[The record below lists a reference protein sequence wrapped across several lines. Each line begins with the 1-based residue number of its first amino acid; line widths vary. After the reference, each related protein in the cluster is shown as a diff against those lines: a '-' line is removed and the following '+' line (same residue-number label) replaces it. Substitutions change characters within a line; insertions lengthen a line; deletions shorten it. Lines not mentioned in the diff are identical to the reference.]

1 MKKQSFKIF
10 PVGCLLLASLT
21 VASCTDSFEKWNVN
35 PDDASSEEMTHDN
48 LNTGSYFAQ
57 MERGVFV
64 VGKDMGGEYQL
75 TQALEGDI
83 YAQYFAPT
91 MKWSNEN
98 RNDQYN
104 LYPQWYRAP
113 FNDAYKNIMQ
123 PWSEIKKVSTDNSP
137 ALAMA
142 TVVKVLAMQRI
153 TDMYGPIIYSKFGT
167 GINVAYDSQ
176 KDVYD
181 QMFTELA
188 NAIDVLTSY
197 TQNNTSAYMS
207 DYDHVY
213 SGNVT
218 KWVKLANTLRLRMA
232 MRISYVDEAKAKTE
246 AQAAIANSI
255 GLMQTSDD
263 DASLKQSSDLTFIH
277 PLYEIATSWDDEHM
291 SATMECYLKGLSDPR
306 LAAYFQQAT
315 GTGEYKG
322 IRNGKSSIEKTQYK
336 DNTSRMNYNADHD
349 MEWVHAA
356 EAWFL
361 MAEAKIRFDLGTQT
375 AQEYYEQGVK
385 VSFASAGVS
394 GADGYLSNSEALP
407 LSKYVDPYNN
417 RSTTVS
423 SYLTMLSP
431 AWDSSADDE
440 TNLKRIWLQKYLALY
455 PDGEEAWA
463 EMRRTGYPG
472 IIPIESNKSNGEVP
486 TGELISRLKF
496 PDTEYTNN
504 TANTE
509 AAVQLLG
516 GADKAGTKLW
526 WDVK

>member
-1 MKKQSFKIF
+1 MKKQSYKIL
-10 PVGCLLLASLT
+10 PLGCLLFASLAVT
-21 VASCTDSFEKWNVN
+21 SCTDSFEKWNVN
-35 PDDASSEEMTHDN
+35 PNEATKEEMSHDN

-57 MERGVFV
+57 MQRGVFV
-64 VGKDMGGEYQL
+64 AGKDMGGEYQL
-75 TQALEGDI
+75 TQALQGDI
-83 YAQYFAPT
+83 FAQYFAPT
-91 MKWSNEN
+91 MKWSNED

-104 LYPQWYRAP
+104 LYPQWNRAP

-123 PWSEIKKVSTDNSP
+123 PWLEIKKVSNDNSP

-188 NAIDVLTSY
+188 DAIDVLTNY
-197 TQNNTSAYMS
+197 LQNNSSYLS

-246 AQAAIANSI
+246 IQAAIANSI
-255 GLMQTSDD
+255 GLMQTADD
-263 DASLKQSSDLTFIH
+263 DAAVKQSSDLTFIH

-291 SATMECYLKGLSDPR
+291 SATMDCYLNGLGDPR
-306 LAAYFQQAT
+306 IAAYFQPSTST
-315 GTGEYKG
+315 GLYKG
-322 IRNGKSSIEKTQYK
+322 IRNGKSSIEKGNYK
-336 DNTSRMNYNADHD
+336 DNTSRMNYTSDHD
-349 MEWVHAA
+349 MEWMHAA

-361 MAEAKIRFDLGTQT
+361 MAEAKMRFDIGTMT
-375 AQEYYEQGVK
+375 AQQYYEQGIR

-394 GADGYLSNSEALP
+394 GADGYISNSEALP
-407 LSKYVDPYNN
+407 LKQYVDPYNN
-417 RSTTVS
+417 RATNVS
-423 SYLTMLSP
+423 NYLTMLSP
-431 AWDSSADDE
+431 AWDANADDD
-440 TNLKRIWLQKYLALY
+440 TNLQRIWLQKYIALY
-455 PDGEEAWA
+455 PDGQEAWS
-463 EMRRTGYPG
+463 EMRRTGCPG

-486 TGELISRLKF
+486 SGKLISRLKF

-509 AAVQLLG
+509 VAVQLLG
-516 GADKAGTKLW
+516 GADNAGTKLW
-526 WDVK
+526 WNVE

>member
-1 MKKQSFKIF
+1 MKKQSYKIL
-10 PVGCLLLASLT
+10 PLGCLLLASMAVT
-21 VASCTDSFEKWNVN
+21 SCTDSFEKWNVN
-35 PDDASSEEMTHDN
+35 PNEATKEEMSHDN

-75 TQALEGDI
+75 TQALQGDI

-104 LYPQWYRAP
+104 LYPQWNRAP

-123 PWSEIKKVSTDNSP
+123 PWLEIKKVSSDNSP

-167 GINVAYDSQ
+167 GISVAYDSQ

-181 QMFTELA
+181 EMFTELA
-188 NAIDVLTSY
+188 AAIDVLTTY
-197 TQNNTSAYMS
+197 LQNNTTYLS

-246 AQAAIANSI
+246 IQAAVSNSI
-255 GLMQTSDD
+255 GLMQTADD
-263 DASLKQSSDLTFIH
+263 DAAVRQSSDLTFIH

-291 SATMECYLKGLSDPR
+291 SATMDCYLNGLGDPR
-306 LAAYFQQAT
+306 IAAYYQPST
-315 GTGEYKG
+315 GTGLYKG
-322 IRNGKSSIEKTQYK
+322 IRNGKSSIEKSNYK
-336 DNTSRMNYNADHD
+336 DVTSRMNYSADHD
-349 MEWVHAA
+349 MEWMHAA

-361 MAEAKIRFDLGTQT
+361 MAEAKMRFGIGTMT
-375 AQEYYEQGVK
+375 AQQYYEQGIR

-394 GADGYLSNSEALP
+394 GADAYISNSEALP
-407 LSKYVDPYNN
+407 LSQYTDPYNN
-417 RSTTVS
+417 RSTNVS
-423 SYLTMLSP
+423 NYLTMLSP
-431 AWDSSADDE
+431 AWDSSARDDV
-440 TNLKRIWLQKYLALY
+440 NLQRIWLQKYIALY
-455 PDGEEAWA
+455 PDGQEAWS
-463 EMRRTGYPG
+463 EMRRTGCPG
-472 IIPIESNKSNGEVP
+472 IIPI
-486 TGELISRLKF
+486 
-496 PDTEYTNN
+496 DTEYTNN

-516 GADKAGTKLW
+516 GDDKAGTKLW
-526 WDVK
+526 WNVE